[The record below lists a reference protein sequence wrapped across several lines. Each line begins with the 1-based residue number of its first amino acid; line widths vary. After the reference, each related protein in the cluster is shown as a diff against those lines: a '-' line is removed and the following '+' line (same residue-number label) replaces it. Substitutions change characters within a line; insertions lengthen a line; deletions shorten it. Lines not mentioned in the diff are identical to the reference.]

1 MNTPIDSDPEPKD
14 GNTTAQ
20 VPGNAVSIDADDW
33 LDVCLNRLAEHGSVA
48 DPVELR
54 AYLPDLD
61 RDGRR
66 TLLIELVKLDMAM
79 SADSGR
85 IRLIAEYLSIDEC
98 LLSAD
103 SVPID
108 LVMEEMQ
115 LRMEIGDPPDASEYQ
130 LCYPHLAT
138 MLTPLEQSIAGIPSA
153 VEMKVPPE
161 ANLGDQIDDFLILQ
175 KLGRGA
181 FAHVYLAQQ
190 ISMRRLVA
198 LKVSRGK
205 GGESQSLAQF
215 DHPNIVRVFDQR
227 LIENSSLHLLYM
239 QFVPG
244 GTLADVVQM
253 FRSCRAQDNE
263 CKIGGAILLRSV
275 DEQLLEA
282 AQVVPDQSS
291 TREWIADSQWPQVVA
306 WVGFHLCR
314 ALHEAHSQNILHRD
328 VKPANVLLS
337 AEGIPKLADFNVSFS
352 DSAEQAG
359 QAASLGGSLGYMSP
373 EHVLAIIDN
382 DAGAQDKIRE
392 PADLYSLAVLLWELW
407 QGQRPFPTA
416 AAATSWKQAAA
427 DQLAARHRPI
437 VMPDC
442 QHQNSDAAERV
453 LAKTL
458 CRALSVEP
466 SDRFANGAEMAGRLR
481 LSLYPQAATLFDPP
495 ESSWRAWLSH
505 QSPWMMA
512 CAVLLIPHAFAG
524 GLNYQYN
531 MNEVMQTDQLKSALQ
546 SISWIV
552 NLTYFPLATVFAVL
566 HTRSMVR
573 AVENAR
579 QNQRVDSRDL
589 GNMLELGQRA
599 ALIGGSM
606 WISSGIL
613 FPLIFHSMSPD
624 FHWMASMQL
633 FLSSLI
639 CGGIAMAYPY
649 FGMAWLATFVFY
661 PLCLRNTMQDADFDA
676 RAARMTNRGEVYTL
690 IAAILPLVGGV
701 LMMSSPSL
709 SRWFM
714 LTAVVAGMLGL
725 VVATSIQ
732 QRVVKAW
739 TQMGQ
744 VLSTKVATIPI

>member
-1 MNTPIDSDPEPKD
+1 M
-14 GNTTAQ
+14 
-20 VPGNAVSIDADDW
+20 DADDW
-33 LDVCLNRLAEHGSVA
+33 LDDCLNRLAEHGCVA
-48 DPVELR
+48 DPVQLR
-54 AYLPDLD
+54 AYLPDMD
-61 RDGRR
+61 HDVRR

-79 SADSGR
+79 SAESGK
-85 IRLIAEYLSIDEC
+85 IRLIAEYLNIDED

-103 SVPID
+103 SVPVD

-115 LRMEIGDPPDASEYQ
+115 LRVEMGDPPDSSEYQ
-130 LCYPHLAT
+130 LRYPQLAT
-138 MLTPLEQSIAGIPSA
+138 MLTPLEQSIAGIPAA
-153 VEMKVPPE
+153 VEAKVPPE
-161 ANLGDQIDDFLILQ
+161 SNLGDQIDDFLILQ

-227 LIENSSLHLLYM
+227 LIDDSSLHLLYM

-244 GTLADVVQM
+244 GTLADVVKVL
-253 FRSCRAQDNE
+253 RSCRSQSSE
-263 CKIGGAILLRSV
+263 VGGEILLRSV

-352 DSAEQAG
+352 ESAEQAG

-373 EHVLAIIDN
+373 EHVRAIIDS
-382 DAGAQDKIRE
+382 DATAQDKIRE
-392 PADLYSLAVLLWELW
+392 TADLYSLAVLLWELW
-407 QGQRPFPTA
+407 QGQRPFPSPA
-416 AAATSWKQAAA
+416 VATSWKQAAA
-427 DQLAARHRPI
+427 DQLAARHQLI
-437 VMPDC
+437 VVPDC
-442 QHQNSDAAERV
+442 QEHDANAAAERV

-466 SDRFANGAEMAGRLR
+466 SDRFADGAEMAGRLR

-495 ESSWRAWLSH
+495 ESSWRSWLSR
-505 QSPWMMA
+505 QSPWVMA
-512 CAVLLIPHAFAG
+512 CAVLLLPHAFAG

-546 SISWIV
+546 SVSWIV

-579 QNQRVDSRDL
+579 QSQRVDSRDL

-606 WISSGIL
+606 WVSSGIL
-613 FPLIFHSMSPD
+613 FPLIFHYLSPD
-624 FHWMASMQL
+624 FHWMASVQL

-661 PLCLRNTMQDADFDA
+661 PLCLRNTMQDANFDA
-676 RAARMTNRGEVYTL
+676 RAARMTTRGEVYTL

-701 LMMSSPSL
+701 LMMSSPSS

-725 VVATSIQ
+725 LVATSIQ